1 MSLVARQHDGEI
13 KLTWTYT
20 PSFWL
25 EFEPLFIEQVG
36 GLAWT
41 LTTQTVTIPQDCGLW
56 MNIETAL
63 LPAVANMNWYRNDE
77 YIQHDAA
84 NNWGNPYVEFLQGD
98 SLYIKGG
105 NYSSN
110 SDFIGTVKLHLNSP
124 DGVVVAQFDFNLPMM
139 PECFLTTAMV
149 DYYGKSDNGPELTA
163 MRKLREHYIDKP
175 GYKELID
182 EYYHL
187 SAQIIKAIE
196 AEKDPGAIYSAI
208 YESVKTCENA
218 VASGH
223 WAKAHDEYLSMY
235 YRLVEKYCPD
245 RKGAIVDDVK
255 RRR

>member
-25 EFEPLFIEQVG
+25 EFEPLFIEG
-36 GLAWT
+36 GR

-63 LPAVANMNWYRNDE
+63 LPVGASMSWYRNDE
-77 YIQHDAA
+77 YIQHDSG

-98 SLYIKGG
+98 SLYIRGA
-105 NYSSN
+105 NISSS

-139 PECFLTTAMV
+139 PACFLTTACV
-149 DYYGKSDNGPELTA
+149 NHYGKSDNGPELTA
-163 MRKLREHYIDKP
+163 MRKLREHYIDKS

-245 RKGAIVDDVK
+245 RKGAVVDDVK